1 VTSPPSSAHGSYG
14 LGGRRGEGSGW
25 GTMAPTFGVSG
36 AGVDLAGGDKHEA
49 DLGAALVSL
58 SFFLGFFWT
67 FSGCGGAVE
76 FFLGFFF
83 FLFFFTFPIVGVS
96 LGFFSVFFWTFA
108 DCGGAVEF
116 FSGFFL
122 DCSDCGG
129 VVEFFFLGFFF
140 LLFPIFIGGAV
151 EFFWTFS
158 YCGGAVVF
166 SWVSFWTFSD

>member
-1 VTSPPSSAHGSYG
+1 
-14 LGGRRGEGSGW
+14 
-25 GTMAPTFGVSG
+25 MAPTFGVSG

-83 FLFFFTFPIVGVS
+83 FFFLFRLWGCRF
-96 LGFFSVFFWTFA
+96 FFSVFFWTFA

-129 VVEFFFLGFFF
+129 AVEFFFLVFLFFFF
-140 LLFPIFIGGAV
+140 LLFPIFIGG
-151 EFFWTFS
+151 
-158 YCGGAVVF
+158 CC
-166 SWVSFWTFSD
+166 